1 MDHVSEHE
9 LPLTGL
15 NTMPNRKPKSDNF
28 VSLSFIVVAAVMM
41 LIAFLTYPWITPP
54 QINDKIGKALFD
66 WESLSAD
73 NVGSLEIVRYDDTSD
88 QIVDFR
94 VEKNNKGI
102 WTIPSSEGYTAD
114 AEDQVREAVTSFS
127 GLTVIGIIPDKEE
140 KFEDYGVL
148 EPNRATIE
156 AGQQGVG
163 IMVTVKDRN
172 GDVLGSIVIGK
183 SAKSGE
189 EGDKDLDLRFVRIPG
204 QPLVYVIDYDPSV
217 LKTDF
222 RDWIEKD
229 VLDLDVIDIAE
240 VNLNDYQVVVESN
253 NPLKQRFR
261 AKIESEGTRW
271 SLNEFLDFDDP
282 ANPTERKVGAQ
293 EEINN
298 VRLNKMAETLGSLE
312 VVDVAR
318 KPPGVNADLTVL
330 GDENDLLSLQSRGFV
345 AVSKQGGLI
354 EIYSMNGEV
363 GVNTKDGITY
373 LLRFGK
379 NRPSEEGLEGTLDR
393 YMMVSATVNE
403 DFFPMPEE
411 PTLPTATADSTDD
424 GAPAP
429 PGSDTKPETEET
441 DSDDDLEK
449 ERRRLQT
456 EYRREVELR
465 NEKFKQAEDR
475 VAELNR
481 RFGDWYFV
489 ISEDSFKNLRIES
502 DDLIIKKGALPRVNG
517 TGQGAPLAPQPTP
530 GK

>member
-1 MDHVSEHE
+1 MKS
-9 LPLTGL
+9 G
-15 NTMPNRKPKSDNF
+15 NPKSDNL
-28 VSLSFIVVAAVMM
+28 VSLSFVGIAAVMM
-41 LIAFLTYPWITPP
+41 LVAFVTYPWITPP
-54 QINDKIGKALFD
+54 EINDKIGKALFD

-73 NVGSLEIVRYDDTSD
+73 KVGTLEIVRYDSQSD
-88 QIVDFR
+88 QIIDFR

-102 WTIPSSEGYTAD
+102 WTIPSSEGYPAD

-127 GLTVIGIIPDKEE
+127 GLTVIGVIPDKEE

-148 EPNRATIE
+148 EPDRSTIE

-172 GDVLGSIVIGK
+172 GDLVGSIVIGK

-189 EGDKDLDLRFVRIPG
+189 EGTQQQNLRFVRIPG
-204 QPLVYVIDYDPSV
+204 QPLVYVIDYDPAV

-229 VLDLDVIDIAE
+229 VLDLKVIDIAE
-240 VNLNDYQVVVESN
+240 ATLNDYQVVVDSN

-261 AKIESEGTRW
+261 AKVQSEGTRW
-271 SLNEFLDFDDP
+271 SLREFLEFDDP
-282 ANPTERKVGAQ
+282 ANPTERNVGDQ

-298 VRLNKMAETLGSLE
+298 VRLNKLAETLGSLE

-345 AVSKQGGLI
+345 AVSRQRGLI
-354 EIYSMNGEV
+354 EIYSMNGELSIS
-363 GVNTKDGITY
+363 TKDGITY
-373 LLRFGK
+373 RMRFGK
-379 NRPSEEGLEGTLDR
+379 NRPSEDGIEGSLDR
-393 YMMVSATVNE
+393 YMMVSAAVNE
-403 DFFPMPEE
+403 DRFPMPEE
-411 PTLPTATADSTDD
+411 PVLPSLPVESDNDD
-424 GAPAP
+424 APAP
-429 PGSDTKPETEET
+429 PGGDTETKNEET
-441 DSDDDLEK
+441 GTNAASEDDIEQ

-456 EYRREVELR
+456 EYRRKVELR
-465 NEKFKQAEDR
+465 NEKLGQAEAR

-489 ISEDSFKNLRIES
+489 ISEESFKNLRIERE
-502 DDLIIKKGALPRVNG
+502 DLIVKKGALPKLNRGTTGIPATPPANG
-517 TGQGAPLAPQPTP
+517 SE
-530 GK
+530 K

>member
-1 MDHVSEHE
+1 MKS
-9 LPLTGL
+9 G
-15 NTMPNRKPKSDNF
+15 NPKSDNL
-28 VSLSFIVVAAVMM
+28 VSLSFVGIAAVMM
-41 LIAFLTYPWITPP
+41 LVAFVTYPWITPP
-54 QINDKIGKALFD
+54 EINDKIGKALFD

-73 NVGSLEIVRYDDTSD
+73 KVGTLEIVRYDSQSD
-88 QIVDFR
+88 QIIDFR

-102 WTIPSSEGYTAD
+102 WTIPSSEGYPAD

-127 GLTVIGIIPDKEE
+127 GLTVIGVIPDKEE

-148 EPNRATIE
+148 EPDRSTIE

-172 GDVLGSIVIGK
+172 GDLVGSIVIGK

-189 EGDKDLDLRFVRIPG
+189 EGTQQQNLRFVRIPG
-204 QPLVYVIDYDPSV
+204 QPLVYVIDYDPAV

-229 VLDLDVIDIAE
+229 VLDLKVIDIAE
-240 VNLNDYQVVVESN
+240 ATLNDYQVVVDSN

-261 AKIESEGTRW
+261 AKVQSEGTRW
-271 SLNEFLDFDDP
+271 SLREFLEFDDP
-282 ANPTERKVGAQ
+282 ANPTERNVGDQ

-298 VRLNKMAETLGSLE
+298 VRLNKLAETLGSLE

-345 AVSKQGGLI
+345 AVSRQRGLI
-354 EIYSMNGEV
+354 EIYSMNGELSIS
-363 GVNTKDGITY
+363 TKDGITY
-373 LLRFGK
+373 RMRFGK
-379 NRPSEEGLEGTLDR
+379 NRPSEDGIEGSLDR
-393 YMMVSATVNE
+393 YMMVSAAVNE
-403 DFFPMPEE
+403 NRFPMPEE
-411 PTLPTATADSTDD
+411 PVLPSLPVESDNDD
-424 GAPAP
+424 APAP
-429 PGSDTKPETEET
+429 PGGDTETKNEET
-441 DSDDDLEK
+441 GTNAASEDDIEQ

-456 EYRREVELR
+456 EYRRKVELR
-465 NEKFKQAEDR
+465 NEKLGQAEAR

-489 ISEDSFKNLRIES
+489 ISEESFKNLRIERE
-502 DDLIIKKGALPRVNG
+502 DLIVKKGALPKLNRGTTGIPATPPANG
-517 TGQGAPLAPQPTP
+517 SE
-530 GK
+530 K

>member
-1 MDHVSEHE
+1 MKS
-9 LPLTGL
+9 G
-15 NTMPNRKPKSDNF
+15 NPKSDNL
-28 VSLSFIVVAAVMM
+28 VSLSFVGIAAVMM
-41 LIAFLTYPWITPP
+41 LVAFVTYPWITPP
-54 QINDKIGKALFD
+54 EINDKIGKALFD

-73 NVGSLEIVRYDDTSD
+73 KVGTLEIVRYDSQSD
-88 QIVDFR
+88 QIIDFR

-102 WTIPSSEGYTAD
+102 WTIPSSEGYPAD

-127 GLTVIGIIPDKEE
+127 GLTVIGVIPDKEE

-148 EPNRATIE
+148 EPDRSTIE

-172 GDVLGSIVIGK
+172 GDLVGSIVIGK

-189 EGDKDLDLRFVRIPG
+189 EGTQQQTLRFVRIPG
-204 QPLVYVIDYDPSV
+204 QPLVYVIDYDPAV

-229 VLDLDVIDIAE
+229 VLDLKVIDIAE
-240 VNLNDYQVVVESN
+240 ATLNDYQVVVDSN

-261 AKIESEGTRW
+261 AKVQSEGTRW
-271 SLNEFLDFDDP
+271 SLREFLEFDDP
-282 ANPTERKVGAQ
+282 ANPTERNVGDQ

-298 VRLNKMAETLGSLE
+298 VRLNKLAETLGSLE

-345 AVSKQGGLI
+345 AVSRQRGLI
-354 EIYSMNGEV
+354 EIYSMNGELSIS
-363 GVNTKDGITY
+363 TKDGITY
-373 LLRFGK
+373 RMRFGK
-379 NRPSEEGLEGTLDR
+379 NRPSEDGIEGSLDR
-393 YMMVSATVNE
+393 YMMVSAAVNE
-403 DFFPMPEE
+403 DRFPMPEE
-411 PTLPTATADSTDD
+411 PVLPSLPVESDNDD
-424 GAPAP
+424 APAP
-429 PGSDTKPETEET
+429 PGGDTETKNEET
-441 DSDDDLEK
+441 GTNAASEDDIEQ

-456 EYRREVELR
+456 EYRRKVELR
-465 NEKFKQAEDR
+465 NEKLGQAEAR

-489 ISEDSFKNLRIES
+489 ISEESFKNLRIERE
-502 DDLIIKKGALPRVNG
+502 DLIVKKGALPKLNRGTTGIPATPPANG
-517 TGQGAPLAPQPTP
+517 SE
-530 GK
+530 K

>member
-1 MDHVSEHE
+1 MKS
-9 LPLTGL
+9 G
-15 NTMPNRKPKSDNF
+15 NPKSDNL
-28 VSLSFIVVAAVMM
+28 VSLSFVGIAAVMM
-41 LIAFLTYPWITPP
+41 LVAFVTYPWITPP
-54 QINDKIGKALFD
+54 EINDKIGKALFD

-73 NVGSLEIVRYDDTSD
+73 KVGTLEIVRYDSQSD
-88 QIVDFR
+88 QIIDFR

-102 WTIPSSEGYTAD
+102 WTIPSSEGYPAD

-127 GLTVIGIIPDKEE
+127 GLTVIGVIPDKEE

-148 EPNRATIE
+148 EPDRSTIE

-172 GDVLGSIVIGK
+172 GDLVGSIVIGK

-189 EGDKDLDLRFVRIPG
+189 EGTQQQNLRFVRIPG
-204 QPLVYVIDYDPSV
+204 QPLVYVIDYDPAV

-229 VLDLDVIDIAE
+229 VLDLKVIDIAE
-240 VNLNDYQVVVESN
+240 ATLNDYQVVIDSN

-261 AKIESEGTRW
+261 AKVQSEGTRW
-271 SLNEFLDFDDP
+271 SLREFLEFDDP
-282 ANPTERKVGAQ
+282 ANPTERNVGDQ

-298 VRLNKMAETLGSLE
+298 VRLNKLAETLGSLE

-345 AVSKQGGLI
+345 AVSRQRGLI
-354 EIYSMNGEV
+354 EIYSMNGELSIS
-363 GVNTKDGITY
+363 TKDGITY
-373 LLRFGK
+373 RMRFGK
-379 NRPSEEGLEGTLDR
+379 NRPSEDGIEGSLDR
-393 YMMVSATVNE
+393 YMMVSAAVNE
-403 DFFPMPEE
+403 DRFPMPEE
-411 PTLPTATADSTDD
+411 PVLPSLPVESDNDD
-424 GAPAP
+424 APAP
-429 PGSDTKPETEET
+429 PGGDTETKNEET
-441 DSDDDLEK
+441 GTNAASEDDIEQ

-456 EYRREVELR
+456 EYRRKVELR
-465 NEKFKQAEDR
+465 NEKLGQAEAR

-489 ISEDSFKNLRIES
+489 ISEESFKNLRIERE
-502 DDLIIKKGALPRVNG
+502 DLIVKKGALPKLNRGTTGIPATPPANG
-517 TGQGAPLAPQPTP
+517 SE
-530 GK
+530 K